1 MVLARHMVRHEVY
14 DYLQIGLVTA
24 FYQVGEFFH
33 SLALVLTKIRV
44 NVIVIGD
51 SVWTTCF
58 AFDNGRSVV
67 LRSSMTYHA
76 CVPHMRSA
84 QVADSAEGFGSDGV
98 KGATTI
104 FLQRT
109 IMTACLV
116 VVGKGT
122 RQQLINNRFQGSV
135 RIFYGEA
142 TGRGFPIR
150 LNIILN

>member
-1 MVLARHMVRHEVY
+1 MVGHKVY
-14 DYLQIGLVTA
+14 DHLQIGLMAA
-24 FYQVGEFFH
+24 FYQVGEFLH
-33 SLALVLTKIRV
+33 SLALVLAKIRI
-44 NVIVIGD
+44 NVVVICD
-51 SVWTTCF
+51 SIRATCL
-58 AFDNGRSVV
+58 AFDNSRSVV
-67 LRSSMTYHA
+67 LCSSMTYHA
-76 CVPHMRSA
+76 SVPHMRSA

-104 FLQRT
+104 LLQRT

-135 RIFYGEA
+135 RILHGEA
-142 TGRGFPIR
+142 TAGGFPIR